1 MAIRS
6 DQDKEQDE
14 SEDLAQADPAATAL
28 VEPTNP
34 QPVLEP
40 TGEDAPVQLGMQRY
54 VHAAFFAAGVLLAYL
69 SSKVLSAAWS
79 YLADWAPAA
88 RAVPQ
93 LVGYP
98 EEQRDSFTLAVGAAL
113 GIVAVLF
120 AYKKPAVRTWADE
133 VAAELGKVTWPNRET
148 VLNGTV
154 VVVIAS
160 AIATVYVAV
169 LDRFWGFLTT
179 LVYGT

>member
-1 MAIRS
+1 MATRT
-6 DQDKEQDE
+6 DDEKEQD
-14 SEDLAQADPAATAL
+14 SEELAPADPAATAL

-34 QPVLEP
+34 SPVLEP
-40 TGEDAPVQLGMQRY
+40 TGDAPVQLGMERY

-69 SSKVLSAAWS
+69 SSKILSAAWS

-98 EEQRDSFTLAVGAAL
+98 EEQRDSFTLAVGAVL
-113 GIVAVLF
+113 GILVVFL
-120 AYKKPAVRTWADE
+120 AYRKAGVRTWAEE
-133 VAAELGKVTWPNRET
+133 VTTELGKVSWPNRET
-148 VLNGTV
+148 VVNGTI

-160 AIATVYVAV
+160 TIATVYVAV
-169 LDRFWGFLTT
+169 LDKLWGFVTN